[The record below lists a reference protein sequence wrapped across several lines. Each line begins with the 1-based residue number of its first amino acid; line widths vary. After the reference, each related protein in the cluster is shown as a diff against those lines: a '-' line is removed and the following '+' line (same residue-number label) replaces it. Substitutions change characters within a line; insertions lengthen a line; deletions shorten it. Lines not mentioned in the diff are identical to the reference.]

1 MVEQAADQL
10 QCNIFERKRW
20 AVKQFQQVLL
30 WPNLHKWR
38 HIRVPK
44 RRVRLVAKPREH
56 GRINFVAHK
65 CLHDVS
71 GLMGIVVRYK
81 RGYAWPKLRHIQ
93 TAIGCEASQQGVTE
107 T

>member
-1 MVEQAADQL
+1 VVEQAADQL
-10 QCNIFERKRW
+10 QRNIFERKRW
-20 AVKQFQQVLL
+20 AVKQLEQVLL

-44 RRVRLVAKPREH
+44 RRVCLVAKPREH

-65 CLHDVS
+65 GLHDVS
-71 GLMGIVVRYK
+71 SLMGIVARCK
-81 RGYAWPKLRHIQ
+81 RGYAWPRLGHIQ